1 MPKTIAPDD
10 LDLSAHIRP
19 GDAVI
24 WGQLTAEPFT
34 LTEAID
40 AQCAG
45 LGGIR
50 AFVGMSTR
58 KILTPES
65 AGHIDF
71 TFSGGA
77 ATNHRFAR
85 DGALNTLPVHLS
97 RVPRHIETG
106 DIPCDVALIQAAPD
120 DGSGTLNLALSADY
134 MGAAVD
140 KARTVIAEVN
150 ARLPR
155 THGDTAIPL
164 DRIDVVVPTDRAPAI
179 FEPPVIGQAER
190 AIGKHVARLVP
201 DRATIQMGIGAIPD
215 AALEAL
221 AGKRHLGVHT
231 GLLTEKVVDL
241 IEAGALTNRYKEIDE
256 GVCVAAIL
264 YGTERLYRWAD
275 DNEKLALRSAA
286 STNSVATLAN
296 FGRLIAIN
304 SAVEVDLTGQING
317 EVAGGRPVG
326 QVGGQVDYGRA
337 ALLSPGGR
345 GIIALR
351 STARQGSVSSI
362 VPSLSAGIVTTART
376 DADTIVTEYG
386 IAELAGVPVATR
398 ARRLVAIAHPDF
410 RGALAEAAE
419 RVC

>member
-1 MPKTIAPDD
+1 MPKTVAPAD
-10 LDLSAHIRP
+10 LDLSAYIRP

-40 AQCAG
+40 AQCG
-45 LGGIR
+45 KLGGIR

-58 KILTPES
+58 EILAPEC
-65 AGHIDF
+65 AEHIDF

-77 ATNHRFAR
+77 ATNHRFSR
-85 DGALNTLPVHLS
+85 NGALNTLPIHLS
-97 RVPRHIETG
+97 RVPGHIEAG

-134 MGAAVD
+134 MGAAVA

-164 DRIDVVVPTDRAPAI
+164 ERIDVIVPTDRAPAI
-179 FEPPVIGQAER
+179 FEPATIGEAER

-221 AGKRHLGVHT
+221 AGKRDLGVHT

-241 IEAGALTNRYKEIDE
+241 IEAGALTNRDKEIDE
-256 GVCVAAIL
+256 GICVAAIL
-264 YGTERLYRWAD
+264 YGAERLYRWAHN
-275 DNEKLALRSAA
+275 NEKLALRSAA
-286 STNSVATLAN
+286 STNSAATLAN
-296 FGRLIAIN
+296 FERLIAIN

-317 EVAGGRPVG
+317 EVAGSRPVG

-351 STARQGSVSSI
+351 STARGGSVSTI

-410 RGALAEAAE
+410 RDALAEAAE

>member
-1 MPKTIAPDD
+1 MAKSIAPGD
-10 LDLSAHIRP
+10 LDLSAYIRP

-58 KILTPES
+58 EILAPDCAE
-65 AGHIDF
+65 HIDF

-85 DGALNTLPVHLS
+85 NGALNTLPVHLS
-97 RVPRHIETG
+97 RVPLHIETG
-106 DIPCDVALIQAAPD
+106 DIPCDVALIQADPD

-134 MGAAVD
+134 MGAAIA

-155 THGDTAIPL
+155 TRGDTAIPL
-164 DRIDVVVPTDRAPAI
+164 ERIDVVVPSDRAPAI
-179 FEPPVIGQAER
+179 FEPPAIGDAER

-221 AGKRHLGVHT
+221 AGKRDLGVHT
-231 GLLTEKVVDL
+231 GLLTEKIVDL

-256 GVCVAAIL
+256 GICVGAIL
-264 YGTERLYRWAD
+264 YGTERLYRWAH

-286 STNSVATLAN
+286 STNSEATLAN
-296 FGRLIAIN
+296 FQCLIAIN

-317 EVAGGRPVG
+317 EIAGGRPVG

-345 GIIALR
+345 GIIALC
-351 STARQGSVSSI
+351 STARKGSVTTI

-386 IAELAGVPVATR
+386 IAELAGVPVAMR
-398 ARRLVAIAHPDF
+398 ARRLIAIAHPDF
-410 RGALAEAAE
+410 RSALAEAAE
-419 RVC
+419 RIC

>member
-1 MPKTIAPDD
+1 MPRIIAPGD
-10 LDLSAHIRP
+10 LDLSAYIRP

-34 LTEAID
+34 LTEAVN
-40 AQCAG
+40 AQCSE
-45 LGGIR
+45 LGGIK
-50 AFVGMSTR
+50 AFVGMSVR
-58 KILTPES
+58 ESLDPEC
-65 AGHIDF
+65 AEHIEF

-77 ATNHRFAR
+77 VTNHRFAR
-85 DGALNTLPVHLS
+85 KSALNTLPVHLS
-97 RVPRHIETG
+97 RVPGHIEAG

-120 DGSGTLNLALSADY
+120 EGIGTLNLALSADY
-134 MGAAVD
+134 MGAAVA

-150 ARLPR
+150 VRLPHTR
-155 THGDTAIPL
+155 GNTGIPL
-164 DRIDVVVPTDRAPAI
+164 DRIDAIVPTDRPPATI
-179 FEPPVIGQAER
+179 EPPPIGDAER
-190 AIGKHVARLVP
+190 TIGDHIARLVP

-221 AGKRHLGVHT
+221 VRKRDLGVHT

-241 IEAGALTNRYKEIDE
+241 IEAGALTNRCKEIDE
-256 GVCVAAIL
+256 GICVAAIL
-264 YGTERLYRWAD
+264 YGTERLYRWAHQND
-275 DNEKLALRSAA
+275 KLAMRSAD
-286 STNSVATLAN
+286 STGGAATLAN
-296 FGRLIAIN
+296 FNRFVAIN

-317 EVAGGRPVG
+317 EVAASRPVG
-326 QVGGQVDYGRA
+326 QVGGQVDYGRG

-351 STARQGSVSSI
+351 STARKGTVSTI
-362 VPSLSAGIVTTART
+362 VPSLSAGVVTTART

-410 RGALAEAAE
+410 RDALTEAAE